1 MCGRANQY
9 TGKGGERKRLGKL
22 RNRKGEIIRRQLT
35 KVENV

>member
-22 RNRKGEIIRRQLT
+22 RNRKGEITQASID
-35 KVENV
+35 